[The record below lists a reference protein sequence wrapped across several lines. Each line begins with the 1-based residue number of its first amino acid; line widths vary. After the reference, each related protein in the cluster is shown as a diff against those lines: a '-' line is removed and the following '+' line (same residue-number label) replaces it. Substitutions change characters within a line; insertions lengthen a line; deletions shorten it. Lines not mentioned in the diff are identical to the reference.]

1 MRIRSWKQ
9 RLLEY
14 LERALH
20 VLLTAGAVTLQD
32 YATSSSD
39 YESSLTATILFHN
52 GNRLGVRLKARLHN
66 DTPLLSDYSFHYMTA
81 DEDTIFRYDNARH
94 HHDLEHFPHHKHEG
108 ADERVIGCPQ
118 PSVGQIRDEIAAY
131 LKDRGKP

>member
-1 MRIRSWKQ
+1 
-9 RLLEY
+9 
-14 LERALH
+14 
-20 VLLTAGAVTLQD
+20 
-32 YATSSSD
+32 
-39 YESSLTATILFHN
+39 
-52 GNRLGVRLKARLHN
+52 
-66 DTPLLSDYSFHYMTA
+66 MTA